1 MKILKILILLILSA
15 IPAAADYADS
25 LALLQYAKS
34 IKSQTELLRAYKTAE
49 SFADLRIWY
58 LRQMQPKIFVELET
72 ADNATDMGYFRLDFY
87 RAGKIEKLSLI
98 KSIAK

>member
-1 MKILKILILLILSA
+1 MKILKILILLILSS
-15 IPAAADYADS
+15 ISAAADYADS
-25 LALLQYAKS
+25 LALLKYAKS
-34 IKSQTELLRAYKTAE
+34 IKSQLAMLKTAE
-49 SFADLRIWY
+49 DFANLRIWY
-58 LRQMQPKIFVELET
+58 LRQTQPKIFVELET

>member
-1 MKILKILILLILSA
+1 MKILKILILLILTA

-25 LALLQYAKS
+25 LALLEYAKS
-34 IKSQTELLRAYKTAE
+34 IKSQLAMLKTAE
-49 SFADLRIWY
+49 DFADLRIWY
-58 LRQMQPKIFVELET
+58 LRQTQPKIFVELET

-98 KSIAK
+98 KSITK

>member
-1 MKILKILILLILSA
+1 MKILKILILLILTA

-25 LALLQYAKS
+25 LALLEYAKS
-34 IKSQTELLRAYKTAE
+34 IKSQLAMLKTAE
-49 SFADLRIWY
+49 DFADLRLWY
-58 LRQMQPKIFVELET
+58 LRQSQPKIFVELET

-98 KSIAK
+98 KSITK

>member
-25 LALLQYAKS
+25 LALLKYAKS
-34 IKSQTELLRAYKTAE
+34 IKSQLAMLKTAE
-49 SFADLRIWY
+49 DFADLRIWY

>member
-1 MKILKILILLILSA
+1 MKILKILILLILTA

-25 LALLQYAKS
+25 LALLEYAKS
-34 IKSQTELLRAYKTAE
+34 IKSQLAMLKTAE
-49 SFADLRIWY
+49 DFVDLRIWY
-58 LRQMQPKIFVELET
+58 LRQTQPKIFVELET

-98 KSIAK
+98 KSITK

>member
-1 MKILKILILLILSA
+1 MKILKILILLILTA

-25 LALLQYAKS
+25 LVLLEYAKS
-34 IKSQTELLRAYKTAE
+34 IKSQLAMLKTAE
-49 SFADLRIWY
+49 DFADLRIWY
-58 LRQMQPKIFVELET
+58 LRQTQPKIFVELET

-98 KSIAK
+98 KSITK

>member
-1 MKILKILILLILSA
+1 MKILKILILLILTA

-25 LALLQYAKS
+25 LALLEYAKS
-34 IKSQTELLRAYKTAE
+34 IKSQLAMLKTAE
-49 SFADLRIWY
+49 DFADLRIWY

-98 KSIAK
+98 KSITK